1 MTSRADKLG
10 RMVSLL
16 KLQLR
21 LSEWQLAHLRQQ
33 ERSLQDEQEWLVGT
47 LNEGKPPA
55 GSSSESIA
63 RRLTRASVGA
73 RAIQAQ
79 ASQQLDQVRTE
90 SRRVKQF
97 EQVAKAALAD
107 KGWSVRQAYE
117 GIAILQGPN
126 GVVEAVSGQQVPGL
140 GRIEEIKNENGRLV
154 VESSGGVIYSS
165 RKATP

>member
-10 RMVSLL
+10 RMVSLV

-47 LNEGKPPA
+47 LNEGTPPA

-63 RRLTRASVGA
+63 RRLTRTSVGA
-73 RAIQAQ
+73 RALQAQ
-79 ASQQLDQVRTE
+79 TSQQLDQVRAE

-107 KGWSVRQAYE
+107 KLRDVEKRSLEEMTGTSLTVRE
-117 GIAILQGPN
+117 W
-126 GVVEAVSGQQVPGL
+126 
-140 GRIEEIKNENGRLV
+140 
-154 VESSGGVIYSS
+154 
-165 RKATP
+165 TPRPANRTKT

>member
-10 RMVSLL
+10 RMVSLV

-47 LNEGKPPA
+47 LNEGKPPV

-63 RRLTRASVGA
+63 RRLTRTSVDA
-73 RAIQAQ
+73 RAVQAQ
-79 ASQQLDQVRTE
+79 ASQQLDQVRAE

-107 KGWSVRQAYE
+107 KLRDAEKRSLEEMTGTSLTVREWMPRPA
-117 GIAILQGPN
+117 
-126 GVVEAVSGQQVPGL
+126 
-140 GRIEEIKNENGRLV
+140 
-154 VESSGGVIYSS
+154 S
-165 RKATP
+165 RNKT

>member
-10 RMVSLL
+10 RLVSLV

-55 GSSSESIA
+55 GSSSVSIA
-63 RRLTRASVGA
+63 RRLNRTSAGA
-73 RAIQAQ
+73 RAVQAQ
-79 ASQQLDQVRTE
+79 ASQQLDQVRADT
-90 SRRVKQF
+90 RRVKQF

-107 KGWSVRQAYE
+107 KLRDAEARSLEEMTGISPAVRDWTPRPA
-117 GIAILQGPN
+117 
-126 GVVEAVSGQQVPGL
+126 
-140 GRIEEIKNENGRLV
+140 
-154 VESSGGVIYSS
+154 S
-165 RKATP
+165 RNKT

>member
-10 RMVSLL
+10 RMVSLV

-21 LSEWQLAHLRQQ
+21 LSKWQLAHLRQQ

-47 LNEGKPPA
+47 LNEGTPPA

-63 RRLTRASVGA
+63 RRLTRTSVGA
-73 RAIQAQ
+73 RALQAQ
-79 ASQQLDQVRTE
+79 TSQQLDQVRAE

-107 KGWSVRQAYE
+107 KLRDVEKRSLEEMTGTSLTVRE
-117 GIAILQGPN
+117 W
-126 GVVEAVSGQQVPGL
+126 
-140 GRIEEIKNENGRLV
+140 
-154 VESSGGVIYSS
+154 
-165 RKATP
+165 TPRPANRNKT